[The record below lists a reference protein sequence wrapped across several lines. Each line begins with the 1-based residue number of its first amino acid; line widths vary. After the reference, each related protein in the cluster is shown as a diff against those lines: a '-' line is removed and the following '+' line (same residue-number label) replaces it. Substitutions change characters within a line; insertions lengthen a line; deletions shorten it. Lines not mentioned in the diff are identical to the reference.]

1 MLQDSGGLL
10 YGITNQLLRVL
21 CESPFNGG
29 GGYSP
34 RELATWTPD
43 QIYFR
48 AASVDAISKRA
59 RQQVKSSWECL
70 KYADKQGR
78 LKGRAADGSVLT
90 LPISKG
96 GKSLASHL
104 REQQA
109 SEQSQKAN
117 RRRRRGTRT
126 R

>member
-1 MLQDSGGLL
+1 M
-10 YGITNQLLRVL
+10 
-21 CESPFNGG
+21 GG

-48 AASVDAISKRA
+48 AASVDAIGKLA
-59 RQQVKSSWECL
+59 RKQVKSTWECF

-78 LKGRAADGSVLT
+78 LKGRAADGSPLT

-104 REQQA
+104 REQQLR
-109 SEQSQKAN
+109 EQASQKAN